1 MQNSVRPT
9 QAKLALRRP
18 RPDLLGLLVTALT
31 LIAALALIAPT
42 LALVFKSLISDASGA
57 LGLDNYH
64 RVLEARR
71 LPSVIW
77 NTVVLGVGSVAVM
90 FVIATPLAWLYART
104 DFHWRGAIM
113 IGATCQLATPGFL
126 VALGYLFL
134 LNPSNGLINQWW
146 RALTGGTDPLMNVYS
161 MTAIVLLQGLSM
173 VGPAFYF
180 LAPALSHVDG
190 ALEEAASAHG
200 LGKWKTFVFILLPIT
215 LPTLLSTALFFL
227 VIAVETFDFA
237 GMLGMPARISVVAT
251 WIYQFTQA
259 SFAAPEYG
267 AASAIGV
274 MTAIVLLAL
283 MVVQGLVFRRSFAI
297 ATLGGKSRSASVIL
311 SRGAQRAAKLMFCTF
326 LALGFAVPFAMLVW
340 TALLP
345 VQQPPSWAALQ
356 SISLDGFGPQFWA
369 ELRNIG
375 GATLVLALVVPTLV
389 VSLTSAMAWTAT
401 LNRKAARII
410 EVAVVSCLAVPSIV
424 IAIMFLVGALSL
436 HAYLPIYGSI
446 VVLILAIGTRYLA
459 TAFRI
464 TQNAFAQVDPELIQA
479 ARTLGVPSGITLTGI
494 MVPMLRASLIF
505 AWFWVALLTLREL
518 PITLVLSTY
527 DLQTLASRIF
537 LYNSSGETQQ
547 AAALSLALFA
557 IVAVFL
563 VGFFR
568 FVRFTR

>member
-1 MQNSVRPT
+1 M
-9 QAKLALRRP
+9 
-18 RPDLLGLLVTALT
+18 
-31 LIAALALIAPT
+31 ALIA
-42 LALVFKSLISDASGA
+42 KSLISDSTGS
-57 LGLDNYH
+57 LGFDNYV

-71 LPSVIW
+71 LETVIW
-77 NTVVLGVGSVAVM
+77 NTAILGFGSVAVM
-90 FVIATPLAWLYART
+90 FLIATPLAWLYART

-113 IGATCQLATPGFL
+113 IGATCQLAMPGFL

-134 LNPSNGLINQWW
+134 LNPSNGLINQLW
-146 RALTGGTDPLMNVYS
+146 RDITGGTAPLLNIYS
-161 MTAIVLLQGLSM
+161 MSPIVLLQGLSM

-190 ALEEAASAHG
+190 ALEEAASVHG
-200 LGKWKTFVFILLPIT
+200 LGKWKTSFFILLPIT

-259 SFAAPEYG
+259 SFDAPEYG

-274 MTAIVLLAL
+274 MTAVALLAL
-283 MVVQGLVFRRSFAI
+283 MVVQGLVFRRSFGV
-297 ATLGGKSRSASVIL
+297 ATLGGRSRSASVSL
-311 SRGAQRAAKLMFCTF
+311 SRGAQNSAKALFCSF
-326 LALGFAVPFAMLVW
+326 IALGFAVPFAMLVW

-345 VQQPPSWAALQ
+345 VQQPPSWEALA
-356 SISLDGFGPQFWA
+356 SMSLDGFGAQFWE

-375 GATLVLALVVPTLV
+375 GATLVLALVVPTIV
-389 VSLTSAMAWTAT
+389 VCLTSAMAWTAS
-401 LNRKAARII
+401 LNRTAARII

-424 IAIMFLVGALSL
+424 IAIMFLVGALNL
-436 HAYLPIYGSI
+436 HAYVPIYGSI

-459 TAFRI
+459 TAFKI
-464 TQNAFAQVDPELIQA
+464 TQNAFTQVDPELVQA
-479 ARTLGVPSGITLTGI
+479 ARSLGVPSGITLAGI
-494 MVPMLRASLIF
+494 MVPMLRSSLIF

-518 PITLVLSTY
+518 PITLILSTY

-557 IVAVFL
+557 IVGVFL
-563 VGFFR
+563 AGFFR